1 MSGGCIACDVV
12 EVGLDRGVIIPT
24 CFALSSIACLSCQIT
39 AVDSLLARF
48 LFEKFLHLNRS

>member
-48 LFEKFLHLNRS
+48 FV